1 MWLFHRSENNTF
13 TKKNVQRE
21 DVWKSALGVCE
32 TG

>member
-1 MWLFHRSENNTF
+1 MWLFLRGDNTF
-13 TKKNVQRE
+13 TKENVQRE